1 MQELLLRLH
10 GPVGYPG
17 PASGLSHLAGVPGPS
32 LVWPRAL
39 RAAGRTILSVEM
51 LQDASGRS
59 SLDRCAVLV
68 FPGVLKVIVPKTKE
82 EHGPAVSQIKV
93 E

>member
-1 MQELLLRLH
+1 MS
-10 GPVGYPG
+10 
-17 PASGLSHLAGVPGPS
+17 ASAALVAALAE
-32 LVWPRAL
+32 AL
-39 RAAGRTILSVEM
+39 FLI
-51 LQDASGRS
+51 
-59 SLDRCAVLV
+59 